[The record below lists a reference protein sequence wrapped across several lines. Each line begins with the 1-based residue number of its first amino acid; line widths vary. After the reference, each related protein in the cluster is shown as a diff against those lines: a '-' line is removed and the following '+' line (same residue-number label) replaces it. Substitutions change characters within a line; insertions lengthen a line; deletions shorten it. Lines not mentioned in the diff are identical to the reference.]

1 MEEIMKK
8 TLSLIAALALSV
20 SLLAG
25 CGGNSSAETAA
36 ETTVTES
43 AASES
48 TATQNAAEETASAE
62 NTESAATETTAV
74 ETVSEETQSQAE
86 TASGEETAVNV
97 MALKGPTA
105 MGMVQLMDNAE
116 AGPVNGNSYTFTI
129 AASADE
135 VTPKLVQGEADIA
148 AVPANLASVLYNN
161 TEGQVQVL
169 AINTLG
175 VLYIVENGDSVQ
187 TVSDLAGKTI
197 YASGKGSTPE
207 YALNYIL
214 SENGIDPE
222 ADVTI
227 EWKSEHSECVAALA
241 SDEDGIAMLPQPFV
255 TTAQTQN
262 ENLRIAL
269 DLTEEWDALQA
280 DAETPSALLTG
291 VVVVRTAFAE
301 EHPEAVNAF
310 LDSYRESV
318 DYVNANV
325 ADAAALIEKYDIV
338 TAAVAEKALPYCN
351 ITFIEGSEMQEK
363 LSGYLNVLYEQNPTS
378 VGGALPADDFY
389 YIR

>member
-1 MEEIMKK
+1 MKK

-25 CGGNSSAETAA
+25 CSGSSSAETAA

-62 NTESAATETTAV
+62 NTESAATETTAA

-325 ADAAALIEKYDIV
+325 TDAAALIEKYDIV

>member
-1 MEEIMKK
+1 MKK

-25 CGGNSSAETAA
+25 CSGSSSAETAA

-62 NTESAATETTAV
+62 NTESAATETTAA
-74 ETVSEETQSQAE
+74 ETVSEETQSQTE

-325 ADAAALIEKYDIV
+325 TDAAALIEKYDIV